1 MEFLR
6 SWVYDHIL
14 TLDTEIGK
22 HLAGH
27 PLPSDWLGKP
37 VFSEGSGTVFKHC
50 TLCGKEWPTCEDFI
64 WDKSKRVIRLTV
76 DGSNNMYNIIMANC
90 SCGTTLG
97 FLPFQMRLPLYESDI
112 KRIGL

>member
-27 PLPSDWLGKP
+27 PLPSDWQGKP

-50 TLCGKEWPTCEDFI
+50 TLCGKEWPTYEDFI
-64 WDKSKRVIRLTV
+64 RD
-76 DGSNNMYNIIMANC
+76 
-90 SCGTTLG
+90 
-97 FLPFQMRLPLYESDI
+97 ESGPCRYKCACRYTNQILSELDY
-112 KRIGL
+112 RIH